1 MIVARN
7 ILKSFDG
14 KIILNGISMNVRKGE
29 IYGFIGHNGAGKTTT
44 LNILAGLSR
53 PDGGYCRVNGKDISL
68 LKYPG
73 ELKIGY
79 LPEEP
84 KLHSWMT
91 AYENLE
97 YLMDETN
104 SKKIQELLSLVG
116 LETYAD
122 KRSGSF
128 SRGMKQ
134 RLGIAAAM
142 AKDPDLLILDEPS
155 SALDPEGRAQVLD
168 LILRLKEMGKTVI
181 FSTHILSDV
190 ERICDTVGIIR
201 EGMLTVEK
209 PLRELDGIGDGWIF
223 EISLGDKVKDEL
235 REGFRS
241 LGCVTGL
248 YDKENGIRVN
258 TNGDPLSSVELMK
271 VLVENQVQVVT
282 FLKDRP
288 SLEEIF
294 LEEVAKK

>member
-1 MIVARN
+1 
-7 ILKSFDG
+7 
-14 KIILNGISMNVRKGE
+14 
-29 IYGFIGHNGAGKTTT
+29 
-44 LNILAGLSR
+44 
-53 PDGGYCRVNGKDISL
+53 
-68 LKYPG
+68 
-73 ELKIGY
+73 
-79 LPEEP
+79 
-84 KLHSWMT
+84 
-91 AYENLE
+91 
-97 YLMDETN
+97 
-104 SKKIQELLSLVG
+104 
-116 LETYAD
+116 
-122 KRSGSF
+122 
-128 SRGMKQ
+128 MKQ

-209 PLRELDGIGDGWIF
+209 PLRELDGIGDGWVF

-241 LGCVTGL
+241 LSCVTGL

-271 VLVENQVQVVT
+271 VLVENQAQVVT